1 MQALRAMQTIAVLAF
16 CFGILAPAAGRAKE
30 ADAGAFLKA
39 LSREASDR
47 LGGEGLTEAQKQESF
62 RELFRSSFDIPTIS
76 RFVLGKYWR
85 IATEAQRRDFTA
97 AFEELQMQRFLP
109 QFAKYN
115 EEAFT
120 VESVQPEPTRSGMF
134 KVGSTISRPEGEPI
148 SVVWR
153 VRDTG
158 ESYKILDVVAEGVS
172 MAISLRHEY
181 GEIART
187 YGIDGLIEQM
197 RSKSAE
203 LAAQ

>member
-1 MQALRAMQTIAVLAF
+1 MQALRAMRAIAVLAF
-16 CFGILAPAAGRAKE
+16 CFGILASATGRAKE

-39 LSREASDR
+39 LSQETSDR
-47 LGGEGLTEAQKQESF
+47 LGGEGLTDAQKQESF

-85 IATEAQRRDFTA
+85 IATEAQRREFTA

-115 EEAFT
+115 EEAFA
-120 VESVQPEPTRSGMF
+120 VESVQPEPKRSGMF
-134 KVGSTISRPEGEPI
+134 KVSSTISRLQGEPI
-148 SVVWR
+148 AVVWR

-187 YGIDGLIEQM
+187 HGIDGLIEQM

-203 LAAQ
+203 LGAQ